1 MMFKYQKKTI
11 FILLFLVIPLFVSC
25 NPQRNYR
32 APYLIL
38 YAFDAEGA
46 LLSQKMVTDTAEKI
60 LGRDVFIGEISGKPV
75 ILAESG
81 VGMTNAALTAQK
93 LLDLYKPKGV
103 FFTGIA
109 GAVDTSVSIGDIVI
123 CNRWLT
129 HDYGYYGAKGF
140 YPEPINIKKNKSD
153 SSFQISYFKVDSI
166 FLRKAEGLVE
176 TPLSFEKILDRL
188 PEIIVN
194 GVGVSGNSFIDCLE
208 KRTWLSEHFQALVVD
223 METAAVAQVC
233 TINDIPFIAFRSA
246 SDLAGGSGSST
257 ATAELDN
264 FFKVAAANSS
274 RLLMK
279 FIEELPD

>member
-1 MMFKYQKKTI
+1 MFKYQKKTI
-11 FILLFLVIPLFVSC
+11 FVLLFLVITLFVSC
-25 NPQRNYR
+25 NPQRNFY
-32 APYLIL
+32 PPFLIL
-38 YAFDAEGA
+38 YAFDAEGE
-46 LLSQKMVTDTAEKI
+46 LLSKQMVVDTVEKI
-60 LGRDVFIGEISGKPV
+60 LGRDVFIGKLSGKPI

-93 LLDLYKPKGV
+93 LIDLYKPKGV

-123 CNRWLT
+123 CDRWLT

-140 YPEPINIKKNKSD
+140 YPEPLNIKKDNSD
-153 SSFQISYFKVDSI
+153 SSYQVSYFKVDST
-166 FLRKAEGLVE
+166 FLQQAEGLKGNS
-176 TPLSFEKILDRL
+176 LSFEKISDRI
-188 PEIIVN
+188 PKIIVS

-208 KRTWLSEHFQALVVD
+208 KRTWLSEHFQALIVD
-223 METAAVAQVC
+223 METVAVAQVC
-233 TINDIPFIAFRSA
+233 TVNNIPFIAFRSA